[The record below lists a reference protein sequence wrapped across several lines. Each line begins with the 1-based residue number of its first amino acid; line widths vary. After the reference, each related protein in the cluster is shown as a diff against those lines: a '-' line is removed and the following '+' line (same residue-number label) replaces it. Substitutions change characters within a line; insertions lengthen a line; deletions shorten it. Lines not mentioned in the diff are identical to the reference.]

1 MDAVFP
7 LVSDELIAR
16 LDDTFGRKPDRS
28 MSHREID
35 HWIGEQSVVDCI
47 RRWHAE
53 QQGGL
58 G

>member
-7 LVSDELIAR
+7 LVSDELIAK
-16 LDDTFGRKPDRS
+16 LDATFCQRPDRS

-35 HWIGEQSVVDCI
+35 HWIGEQAVLECI
-47 RRWHAE
+47 KRWHAE
-53 QQGGL
+53 QLGGL

>member
-1 MDAVFP
+1 MFP

-47 RRWHAE
+47 KRWHAD